1 MDPDGIKRLISN
13 GEDLNIEFKGE
24 NKNALNDS
32 DLVEAVVCL
41 ANRPSTESGWLL
53 IGVEDD
59 GTISGAKPR
68 LSGGRIDVHQ
78 IQALIANRTRPSI
91 SCKVELIDMDEGKV
105 MIIEVPPSKVPTST
119 TDGKFQRR
127 KIGGKGKPECVPLDF
142 SDMLGLQSQRCLQD
156 YSSFLVEGATWD
168 DLDPLEFERFRRIIR
183 ENRGKG
189 DFALSSLSDI
199 ELAKSI
205 GAIDADRDIKSIKVL
220 GLLLFG
226 KEDSLTR
233 LVPSHEVAFQV
244 ISDTRI
250 QVNDFFRWPLIRLM
264 EELSSRF
271 RARNREEELM
281 VNIFRIGI
289 PDYSEQAFR
298 EGLANALI
306 HRDYSKM
313 GCVHIQWYD
322 DRIEISNPG
331 GFPEGVRL
339 DNILSTPPRPRN
351 PCLADA
357 FKRAGIVERTGRGI
371 DTIFYE
377 QLRNGRPAPSY
388 DRSSSTDVVL
398 ALPGGKSNLNF
409 VRLIV
414 EQNQSGNPLKLD
426 DLLLLN
432 HLYLERRTTTVEA
445 ADVLQKSDW
454 NARSVLERLVEGGF
468 IETRDGKERQYHLSA
483 STYGRLG
490 KRSAYVR
497 TRGFEPIQQ
506 EQMVLQYVEKHG
518 SISRSEVAELCHLDG
533 PRAYRLLKRLKDREQ
548 LHQTKSKGK
557 GVRYEKNRSAI
568 EKMH

>member
-1 MDPDGIKRLISN
+1 MNSDSLVRLISN
-13 GEDLNIEFKGE
+13 GENLDIEFKGE
-24 NKNALNDS
+24 KNGTINDRE
-32 DLVEAVVCL
+32 LIEAVVCL
-41 ANRPSTESGWLL
+41 ANRSGNGSGWLL

-59 GTISGAKPR
+59 GEVTGAKPR
-68 LSGGRIDVHQ
+68 HPGGIIDIYQ
-78 IQALIANRTRPSI
+78 IQALIANRTRPSV
-91 SCKVELIDMDEGKV
+91 SCKVELVKMGAKDVIA
-105 MIIEVPPSKVPTST
+105 IEVPPARVPVGT
-119 TDGKFQRR
+119 TDGKYQRR
-127 KIGGKGKPECVPLDF
+127 KIGGKGKPECVPFEF

-156 YSSFLVEGATWD
+156 YSSFPIEGATWD
-168 DLDPLEFERFRRIIR
+168 DLDPLEFERYRRTIR

-189 DFALSSLSDI
+189 DAALSSLSDI
-199 ELAKSI
+199 ELAKAI
-205 GAIDADRDIKSIKVL
+205 GAIEADREVKSVNVL

-226 KEDSLTR
+226 KEESLSR
-233 LVPSHEVAFQV
+233 YMPSHEVAFQV

-281 VNIFRIGI
+281 VNIYRIGI

-313 GCVHIQWYD
+313 GAVYVQWHD

-339 DNILSTPPRPRN
+339 DNLLSTPPRPRN

-388 DRSSSTDVVL
+388 DQSSSTDVVL
-398 ALPGGKSNLNF
+398 SLPGGKSNLNF

-414 EQNQSGNPLKLD
+414 EQNQMGNPFKLE

-432 HLYLERRTTTVEA
+432 HLYLERRTTAIEA
-445 ADVLQKSDW
+445 SEVLQQSEWK
-454 NARSVLERLVEGGF
+454 ARSVLERLVENGF
-468 IETRDGKERQYHLSA
+468 IETRDGKERHYHLSA
-483 STYGRLG
+483 PTYARLG
-490 KRSAYVR
+490 KKSAYVR
-497 TRGFEPIQQ
+497 AHGFEPIQQ
-506 EQMVLQYVEKHG
+506 EQMVLQFVEKHG
-518 SISRSEVAELCHLDG
+518 SISRSDVAELCHLDA
-533 PRAYRLLKRLKDREQ
+533 PRAYRLLKKLKDKKV
-548 LHQTKSKGK
+548 LVSTAPSGK
-557 GVRYEKNRSAI
+557 AVRYEKA
-568 EKMH
+568 

>member
-1 MDPDGIKRLISN
+1 MDPEGIRTLISN

-24 NKNALNDS
+24 EKEALNDPA
-32 DLVEAVVCL
+32 LVDAVVCL
-41 ANRPSTESGWLL
+41 SNRSSTESGWLL

-59 GTISGAKPR
+59 GRITGAKPR
-68 LSGGRIDVHQ
+68 HHGGKIDVYQ
-78 IQALIANRTRPSI
+78 IQALIANRTRPSV
-91 SCKVELIDMDEGKV
+91 SCRVELVDVGEEQV
-105 MIIEVPPSKVPTST
+105 MLIEVPPSRVPTST
-119 TDGKFQRR
+119 TDGRYHRR
-127 KIGGKGKPECVPLDF
+127 KVGGKGKPECVPMDF
-142 SDMLGLQSQRCLQD
+142 SDMLGLQSQRCSQD
-156 YSSFLVEGATWD
+156 YSSLPVEGATWD

-183 ENRGKG
+183 ESRGKG
-189 DFALSSLSDI
+189 DVALSSLSDI
-199 ELAKSI
+199 ELAKAI
-205 GAIDADRDIKSIKVL
+205 GAIEADRDVKSIKVL

-226 KEDSLTR
+226 KEDSLSR

-250 QVNDFFRWPLIRLM
+250 QVNEFFRWPLIRLM

-271 RARNREEELM
+271 RVRNREEELM

-313 GCVHIQWYD
+313 GAVYLQWYD

-339 DNILSTPPRPRN
+339 DNLLSTPPRPRN

-388 DRSSSTDVVL
+388 DRSSATDVVL

-414 EQNQSGNPLKLD
+414 EQNHSGNPLNLD

-432 HLYLERRTTTVEA
+432 HLYLERRTTTAEA
-445 ADVLQKSDW
+445 SDVLQQSEWK
-454 NARSVLERLVEGGF
+454 ARSVLERLVEGGF
-468 IETRDGKERQYHLSA
+468 IETRDGKARQYHLSA

-490 KRSAYVR
+490 KRAAYVR

-506 EQMVLQYVEKHG
+506 EHMVLQFVEKHG
-518 SISRSEVAELCHLDG
+518 SISRSDVMELCHLDG
-533 PRAYRLLKRLKDREQ
+533 PGAYRLLKKLKDGRQ
-548 LHQTKSKGK
+548 LNPTKARGK
-557 GVRYEKNRSAI
+557 AVRYERTRI
-568 EKMH
+568 